1 MPRQV
6 QFLTS
11 VSVRGAAVYA
21 SGEIATFEDF
31 IAADLIAR
39 GRAVA
44 WPVVE
49 PEPSGFSVFVDASL
63 GESGGFSVFVD
74 PSVEVVTDP
83 QAIAAAMEDT
93 VDGAESDDLAE
104 LPPDSDPAMTPVADP
119 STTSHPAADGSD
131 SAVVPPARRGGRKA
145 RNA

>member
-1 MPRQV
+1 MARQV
-6 QFLTS
+6 LFLTS
-11 VSVRGAAVYA
+11 TSVRGAAVYT
-21 SGEIATFEDF
+21 SGEV
-31 IAADLIAR
+31 AAFPDDVAAALIAR

-44 WPVVE
+44 WPVIE
-49 PEPSGFSVFVDASL
+49 PESSGFSVFVDAGV

-93 VDGAESDDLAE
+93 VDGAEGDDFAE
-104 LPPDSDPAMTPVADP
+104 LPPDNSQAITPVGDP
-119 STTSHPAADGSD
+119 STASQPAADGGD
-131 SAVVPPARRGGRKA
+131 TTAPPSARRGGRKA

>member
-11 VSVRGAAVYA
+11 VSVRGSAVYA
-21 SGEIATFEDF
+21 NGEIATFEDF

-44 WPVVE
+44 WPVIE
-49 PEPSGFSVFVDASL
+49 PEPSGFSVFVDAGAS
-63 GESGGFSVFVD
+63 ESGGFSVFVD
-74 PSVEVVTDP
+74 PSVEVVTDQ

-93 VDGAESDDLAE
+93 VDGAEGDDFAD
-104 LPPDSDPAMTPVADP
+104 LPPDTSQAITPVGDTAAPP
-119 STTSHPAADGSD
+119 S
-131 SAVVPPARRGGRKA
+131 ARRGGRKA

>member
-11 VSVRGAAVYA
+11 ASVRGAAVYA

-44 WPVVE
+44 WPPPESSGGADGLSEEE
-49 PEPSGFSVFVDASL
+49 PAADPTAETAVPDASL
-63 GESGGFSVFVD
+63 ASE
-74 PSVEVVTDP
+74 E
-83 QAIAAAMEDT
+83 E
-93 VDGAESDDLAE
+93 
-104 LPPDSDPAMTPVADP
+104 
-119 STTSHPAADGSD
+119 PAATAD
-131 SAVVPPARRGGRKA
+131 SSVGELTDTPRRGGRKA
-145 RNA
+145 RGDRA